1 MYFDMNYQASGVFM
15 RSILSRRAARV
26 ALCAAAL
33 AASVSACATPATHH
47 PVMASELG
55 VASSSSVMEASLA
68 RPGVVTFQRVR
79 FATWTGGRGTFIDRD
94 DPRTASVPQGT
105 EEANIYAYVL
115 DHPTRGRYL
124 IDAGVSAD
132 LEPRLNWV
140 MRRGLADMNV
150 RIDQTT
156 GRWLDGRMQPRG
168 VFLTHLHFDHIGGLI
183 DLGPETAV
191 FGGPGDGAERSW
203 TNTLVGR
210 PADAILRG
218 KGPLRE
224 WAFRPDPDGRF
235 AGVLDVFGDGSV
247 WALHVPGHSP
257 GSTAY
262 LVNTTEGPKLVVGD
276 AVSTR
281 LGWDEAMPQPV
292 PSEAQ
297 ADAEASADA
306 LRRFAAGHPGME
318 IFLGHQSRTG
328 QAEAGTR

>member
-1 MYFDMNYQASGVFM
+1 MYFDMINQTSGVTM
-15 RSILSRRAARV
+15 QSILSRRTASV
-26 ALCAAAL
+26 AVCAAAL
-33 AASVSACATPATHH
+33 AAALSGCATSATRH
-47 PVMASELG
+47 PTAHSELG
-55 VASSSSVMEASLA
+55 VVSTSTALEASLT
-68 RPGVVTFQRVR
+68 RPGVVAFRRVR
-79 FATWTGGRGTFIDRD
+79 FASWTGGRGSFIDRD
-94 DPRTASVPQGT
+94 DPRTASVPAGT
-105 EEANIYAYVL
+105 EEATIYAYVL

-156 GRWLDGRMQPRG
+156 GRWLEGQTPPRA

-183 DLGPETAV
+183 DLAPDTEV
-191 FGGPGDGAERSW
+191 YGGPGDAAETSW

-210 PADAILRG
+210 PADAILEG

-224 WAFRPDPDGRF
+224 WAFGPDAGGRF

-247 WALHVPGHSP
+247 WALHTPGHSP

-262 LVNTTEGPKLVVGD
+262 LVNAADGPKLVIGD

-292 PSEAQ
+292 PAAAR
-297 ADAEASADA
+297 ADAEASADR
-306 LRRFAAGHPGME
+306 LRRLVSDHPAIE
-318 IFLGHQSRTG
+318 VFLGHQSRAG
-328 QAEAGTR
+328 QAEAEAR

>member
-1 MYFDMNYQASGVFM
+1 MQA
-15 RSILSRRAARV
+15 ILSRRAAAV
-26 ALCAAAL
+26 ALCAAVL
-33 AASVSACATPATHH
+33 AGSVSACATPATRHAT
-47 PVMASELG
+47 VTSDLG
-55 VASSSSVMEASLA
+55 SASSSTAMEDSLT
-68 RPGVVTFQRVR
+68 RPGVVTFRRVR

-94 DPRTASVPQGT
+94 DPRTASVPPGT
-105 EEANIYAYVL
+105 EEATIYAYVL

-124 IDAGVSAD
+124 IDAGVSGD

-140 MRRGLADMNV
+140 MRRGLAYMNV

-156 GRWLDGRMQPRG
+156 GRWLEGQVQPRG

-183 DLGPETAV
+183 DLAPETAV
-191 FGGPGDGAERSW
+191 FGGPGDAGERSW

-210 PADAILRG
+210 PADTILKD

-224 WAFRPDPDGRF
+224 WAFRADPGGRF
-235 AGVLDVFGDGSV
+235 TGVLDLFGDGSV

-262 LVNTTEGPKLVVGD
+262 LVNTTQGPKLVVGD

-292 PSEAQ
+292 PVEAR
-297 ADAEASADA
+297 ADAEASAAA
-306 LRRFAAGHPGME
+306 LRRFAADHPGVE
-318 IFLGHQSRTG
+318 VFLGHQSRTG
-328 QAEAGTR
+328 QAEAETH